1 MLDLRDPLTQ
11 YVFRAAALEDEIR
24 AHLVAV
30 RRGGDGADHES
41 RYQNIISRVIPDLR
55 RLNSEHFGA
64 SQGISDS
71 LDALETAIT
80 LNDLDLSWKLFFKLA
95 EAPGENFGTWAI

>member
-1 MLDLRDPLTQ
+1 MQITLAIC
-11 YVFRAAALEDEIR
+11 V
-24 AHLVAV
+24 HLVGFQA
-30 RRGGDGADHES
+30 RHGAS
-41 RYQNIISRVIPDLR
+41 VVFLRYGPGLGRHCCLGAAITGR
-55 RLNSEHFGA
+55 A
-64 SQGISDS
+64 SQGVSDS